1 MSLVKSKPQIESNQI
16 ENTIESNQ
24 LKKTVTNETADDDDE
39 VSVG

>member
-16 ENTIESNQ
+16 ETTIGSNQ
-24 LKKTVTNETADDDDE
+24 LEKTVTNETADDDDG

>member
-16 ENTIESNQ
+16 ETTIESNQ
-24 LKKTVTNETADDDDE
+24 LEKTVTNETADDDDG

>member
-24 LKKTVTNETADDDDE
+24 LEKTVTNETADDDDG